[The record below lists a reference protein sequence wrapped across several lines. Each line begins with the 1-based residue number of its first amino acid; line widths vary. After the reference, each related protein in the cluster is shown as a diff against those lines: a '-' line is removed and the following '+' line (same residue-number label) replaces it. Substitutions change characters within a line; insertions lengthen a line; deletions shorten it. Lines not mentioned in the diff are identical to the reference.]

1 MRLTQV
7 IAATSL
13 AFTVAAEPI
22 LIPRLDVDLKLW
34 DDYKKCCNQRD
45 KHHAKLTC
53 IPPKKHEPPK
63 VTLPHKE
70 PVESKS

>member
-7 IAATSL
+7 IVATSL

-22 LIPRLDVDLKLW
+22 LLPKLDVDLKLW
-34 DDYKKCCNQRD
+34 DDYKKCCDLRD

-53 IPPKKHEPPK
+53 NPPKKE
-63 VTLPHKE
+63 
-70 PVESKS
+70 VESKSC